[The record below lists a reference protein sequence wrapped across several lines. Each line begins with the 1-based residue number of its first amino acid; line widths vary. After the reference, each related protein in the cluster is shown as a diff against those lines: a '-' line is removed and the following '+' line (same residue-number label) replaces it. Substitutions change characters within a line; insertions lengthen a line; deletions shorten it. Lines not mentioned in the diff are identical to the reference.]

1 MSSERKT
8 AGETAV
14 ELVPQPHGGA
24 LASGGYQGNRG
35 GRPPSQF
42 RRRMR
47 GSLEERLHIAEEIA
61 DDPDG
66 RPADRIRALEFFAKY
81 GLGGRDDHL
90 VLDADLLNRLVA
102 VVIRFV
108 PAQADREQIKEE
120 WLDIIADHIGG

>member
-1 MSSERKT
+1 MSSNEKT
-8 AGETAV
+8 AVETAV

-35 GRPPSQF
+35 GRPPSEF

-47 GSLEERLHIAEEIA
+47 GSLEERLHVAEEIA

-90 VLDADLLNRLVA
+90 VLDAALLNLLA
-102 VVIRFV
+102 NVVIRFV
-108 PAQADREQIKEE
+108 PDQADREQIRTE
-120 WLDIIADHIGG
+120 WLDILADHIRG